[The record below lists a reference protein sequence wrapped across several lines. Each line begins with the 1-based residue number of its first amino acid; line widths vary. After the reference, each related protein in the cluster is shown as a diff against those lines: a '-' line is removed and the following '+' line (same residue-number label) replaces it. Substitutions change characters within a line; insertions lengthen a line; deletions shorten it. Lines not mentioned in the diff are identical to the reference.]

1 MTTGSAGR
9 TRLQALLLLG
19 AGLLVVAIPPVRH
32 TLGHGLA
39 LLATGQL
46 GQFQT
51 YLLSLGAWAPA
62 ASIVLMTAEALL
74 VPVPV
79 MIIMVANGLV
89 FGLWLGMLVSLA
101 GGLTG
106 GLAAYAVGRWLG
118 RALVE
123 RFLPAASLRAA
134 DRLMAK
140 YGAWAV
146 VLGRWIPGVPGDPVS
161 YASGLTRMPAARF
174 TVLTAIGLVPANFVT
189 SFLGTEVPGDVPI
202 TYWIGGW
209 TIGVVGWLV
218 YRKLRPH
225 PHPHPSDA
233 ATSARSAAASR
244 PPGWRP

>member
-1 MTTGSAGR
+1 MTATAPPGR
-9 TRLQALLLLG
+9 VRAQ
-19 AGLLVVAIPPVRH
+19 LLVLLVAAVLVIAIPPVRH
-32 TLGHGLA
+32 TLGRGLS

-46 GQFQT
+46 GQFQQ
-51 YLLSLGAWAPA
+51 YLLTLGAWAPA
-62 ASIVLMTAEALL
+62 ASIALMTAEALL

-89 FGLWLGMLVSLA
+89 FGLWPGMLVSLA

-140 YGAWAV
+140 YGPWAV

-161 YASGLTRMPAARF
+161 YASGLTRMPAVKFA
-174 TVLTAIGLVPANFVT
+174 VLTAIGLVPANFVT

-209 TIGVVGWLV
+209 TIALVGWLL
-218 YRKLRPH
+218 YRRLRPH
-225 PHPHPSDA
+225 PSHE
-233 ATSARSAAASR
+233 ATSARSAGESR
-244 PPGWRP
+244 PPARRP

>member
-1 MTTGSAGR
+1 LKAAELAGR
-9 TRLQALLLLG
+9 VRTELLVLVL
-19 AGLLVVAIPPVRH
+19 AALLVVAIPPVRH
-32 TLGHGLA
+32 TLGHGLT

-46 GQFQT
+46 GQFQQ
-51 YLLSLGAWAPA
+51 YLWTLGAWAPVV
-62 ASIVLMTAEALL
+62 SIALMTAEALL

-89 FGLWLGMLVSLA
+89 FGLWPGMLVSLA

-106 GLAAYAVGRWLG
+106 GLAAYAIGRGLG

-146 VLGRWIPGVPGDPVS
+146 VIGRWIPGVPGDPVS
-161 YASGLTRMPAARF
+161 YASGLTRMPAVKFAA
-174 TVLTAIGLVPANFVT
+174 LTAIGLVPANLVT

-209 TIGVVGWLV
+209 TIVVVGWLV

-225 PHPHPSDA
+225 ASHE
-233 ATSARSAAASR
+233 ATSAHSAAASR
-244 PPGWRP
+244 PPGGRL

>member
-1 MTTGSAGR
+1 MSR
-9 TRLQALLLLG
+9 FRIQALL
-19 AGLLVVAIPPVRH
+19 AGCTVLVLVIPPVRH

-62 ASIVLMTAEALL
+62 TSIALMTAEALL

-79 MIIMVANGLV
+79 TIIMVANGLV
-89 FGLWLGMLVSLA
+89 FGLWPGMLVSLA

-106 GLAAYAVGRWLG
+106 GLAAYAIARWLG

-123 RFLPAASLRAA
+123 RILPASSLGAA

-146 VLGRWIPGVPGDPVS
+146 VLERWIPGVPGDPVS
-161 YASGLTRMPAARF
+161 YAAGLTRMPPLKF
-174 TVLTAIGLVPANFVT
+174 VVLTTIGLVPANLVT
-189 SFLGTEVPGDVPI
+189 AFLGTKVPGDVPM

-209 TIGVVGWLV
+209 TIVVAFWLF
-218 YRKLRPH
+218 YRGRRKK
-225 PHPHPSDA
+225 
-233 ATSARSAAASR
+233 ATSPSS
-244 PPGWRP
+244 